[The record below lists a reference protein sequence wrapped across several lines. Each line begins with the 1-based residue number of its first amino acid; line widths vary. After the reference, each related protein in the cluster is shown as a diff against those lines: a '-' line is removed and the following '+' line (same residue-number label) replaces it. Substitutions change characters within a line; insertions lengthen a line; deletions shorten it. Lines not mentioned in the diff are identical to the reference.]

1 MSPSKYYKHPTDWQ
15 EGETGEPPGFFPSLP
30 QALSSGSKMTKSQ
43 KYTEKKMKEGL
54 FYGQKENKCL
64 CRVGVGTA
72 NKSSC
77 NAHVHLVS
85 GLNASD
91 EHLTPA

>member
-30 QALSSGSKMTKSQ
+30 QALSSRSKITKSQ

-54 FYGQKENKCL
+54 FLWAKGKQMFVQGGGGY
-64 CRVGVGTA
+64 
-72 NKSSC
+72 S
-77 NAHVHLVS
+77 
-85 GLNASD
+85 
-91 EHLTPA
+91 